1 MLTSS
6 LLCLFRDIHV
16 DIKTTTLF
24 FSYLLIAVCGGE
36 VMVTDEQG
44 HLESPNFPDDYLPNK
59 ECVWKLTAPEG
70 YQVGLKFNVFEV
82 YFYVIILVKL
92 IYYRLILTVRK
103 ELKNKRINTFRKPF
117 GYNNILDD

>member
-1 MLTSS
+1 
-6 LLCLFRDIHV
+6 LF
-16 DIKTTTLF
+16 T
-24 FSYLLIAVCGGE
+24 AVCGGE

-82 YFYVIILVKL
+82 NFYVLIPVKL
-92 IYYRLILTVRK
+92 IYFYSINITPIRE
-103 ELKNKRINTFRKPF
+103 ELKMKKKQIRFENLLMKSLK
-117 GYNNILDD
+117 

>member
-1 MLTSS
+1 M
-6 LLCLFRDIHV
+6 I
-16 DIKTTTLF
+16 F
-24 FSYLLIAVCGGE
+24 FLAVCGGE

-82 YFYVIILVKL
+82 G
-92 IYYRLILTVRK
+92 IYI
-103 ELKNKRINTFRKPF
+103 
-117 GYNNILDD
+117 YNNIFFWFLISLKLIIFIRVLVARTVSNYCLNRHEKFQLFFQPKP

>member
-1 MLTSS
+1 VQ
-6 LLCLFRDIHV
+6 V
-16 DIKTTTLF
+16 DIKITTLF
-24 FSYLLIAVCGGE
+24 FSFLFIAVCGGE

-82 YFYVIILVKL
+82 NFYVLIPVKL
-92 IYYRLILTVRK
+92 IYFYSINITYPRRI
-103 ELKNKRINTFRKPF
+103 KNKKKKK
-117 GYNNILDD
+117 YILKTV

>member
-1 MLTSS
+1 MLK
-6 LLCLFRDIHV
+6 LPI
-16 DIKTTTLF
+16 F
-24 FSYLLIAVCGGE
+24 FFFFLAVCGGE

-82 YFYVIILVKL
+82 YFYVLILVKI
-92 IYYRLILTVRK
+92 IY
-103 ELKNKRINTFRKPF
+103 FCSS
-117 GYNNILDD
+117 